1 MTTIGYINTDRG
13 VDNVKELQVMMKN
26 LDCDIICLD
35 TYTEGEDRIRW
46 RYILED
52 IEDGD
57 TLVIVSFSN
66 AVTNLVELTILL
78 RMCANR
84 NIRLVSLDDRVDT
97 NLEIFQT
104 SAGDLYYVLK
114 VFGEQTYKVSRH
126 KKHKNTN
133 PTRVIK
139 RLTERHQ
146 RAMKERDAVNLYVS
160 GETIDTI
167 LKRCGILSH
176 TTVFRILQKYG
187 IRTDR
192 HVAPQ
197 CRATPKATKQ
207 DTQSLK
213 S

>member
-1 MTTIGYINTDRG
+1 MTTIGYINKDRG
-13 VDNVKELQVMMKN
+13 VDNIKELQVMMKN

-66 AVTNLVELTILL
+66 AVTTLVELTILL

-104 SAGDLYYVLK
+104 SAGDLYQVLNF
-114 VFGEQTYKVSRH
+114 FGEQTYKVNRH
-126 KKHKNTN
+126 KKRKNTN
-133 PTRVIK
+133 PTRVVK
-139 RLTERHQ
+139 RLMERHQ

-197 CRATPKATKQ
+197 CRATPKATQ
-207 DTQSLK
+207 QNT
-213 S
+213 